1 MDNPKIPDKPI
12 TDEDGTNQSTESTEE
27 VQAIMARYQ
36 LTQEQVLQ
44 GEQLE
49 ITAFGDSVMLGATL
63 NLQEVFPHIIVDA
76 KVGRQLYNSVEDLKK
91 LKEQGLLKSTVLLG
105 LGSNGAATETQFDQL
120 MAVLGD
126 RQVYLVNVC
135 VPTQRWQ
142 NEVNRLLKDMAN
154 KYENVTLIDWYDTSQ
169 GQGSWFREDSVH
181 PNELGLEAYTTL
193 IAQSILTQKNK

>member
-1 MDNPKIPDKPI
+1 M
-12 TDEDGTNQSTESTEE
+12 
-27 VQAIMARYQ
+27 
-36 LTQEQVLQ
+36 
-44 GEQLE
+44 
-49 ITAFGDSVMLGATL
+49 
-63 NLQEVFPHIIVDA
+63 
-76 KVGRQLYNSVEDLKK
+76 
-91 LKEQGLLKSTVLLG
+91 
-105 LGSNGAATETQFDQL
+105 
-120 MAVLGD
+120 
-126 RQVYLVNVC
+126 C